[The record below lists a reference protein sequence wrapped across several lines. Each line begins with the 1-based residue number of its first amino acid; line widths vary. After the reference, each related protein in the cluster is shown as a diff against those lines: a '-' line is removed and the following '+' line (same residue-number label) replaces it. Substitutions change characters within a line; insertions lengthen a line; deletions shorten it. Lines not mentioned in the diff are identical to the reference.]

1 MKVAI
6 HQPNFA
12 PWIGYF
18 SKIAASDIFILLDDA
33 QYTKNS
39 YINRNRIRIG
49 DSSHWLT
56 IPVRT
61 SRDLPIN
68 QVEIDNKQNW
78 KSNHLKTLKQYYG
91 KSAGYARTMKMIED
105 VYSVNYK
112 YIHELNTDLIMRIC
126 SELGLYPELRTASEL
141 GASGKST
148 SRLIELVR
156 QVGGDT
162 YVSGHGAEAYQDE
175 SLFMKNDICLKFL
188 EVDQVIY
195 PQQGNEFISSLS
207 VIDYL
212 FNVSA
217 ASTDILSYRVT
228 EKSKVQK

>member
-61 SRDLPIN
+61 SGDSPIN
-68 QVEIDNKQNW
+68 QVEIDNNQNW

-105 VYSVNYK
+105 VYSVDYK
-112 YIHELNTDLIMRIC
+112 YIHEINTDLIRRIC
-126 SELGLYPELRTASEL
+126 GELGLKPELRTASDFNV
-141 GASGKST
+141 SGKST
-148 SRLIELVR
+148 NRLIELIKR
-156 QVGGDT
+156 VGGDT
-162 YVSGHGAEAYQDE
+162 YISGHGAEAYQDE
-175 SLFMKNDICLKFL
+175 SLFMKNDIRLKFL
-188 EVDQVIY
+188 EIEQVIY

-207 VIDYL
+207 VVDYL